1 MLSQDELERWMQ
13 LDRELSILESYR
25 KHSKSIYEKLLSQ

>member
-1 MLSQDELERWMQ
+1 MISKEELDKWLS

-25 KHSKSIYEKLLSQ
+25 RHSKELLSELEKE